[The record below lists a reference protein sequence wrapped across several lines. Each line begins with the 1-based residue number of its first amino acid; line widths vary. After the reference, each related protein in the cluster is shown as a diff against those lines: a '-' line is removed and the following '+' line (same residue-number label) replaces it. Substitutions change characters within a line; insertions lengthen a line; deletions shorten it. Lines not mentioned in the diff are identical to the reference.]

1 MNKIKIFPVLA
12 IILAASSCEDNV
24 PVNRQSSFISPSDV
38 TVSTVARIISELPL
52 GHEHLDEVYEA
63 VNSSSGNGFDEEYM
77 MDNLFRAPG
86 SGVGSSGETKAA
98 SYDTPLRDLFSEY
111 LRDNMST
118 KGGEADVEAYI
129 DAMIESGMQIYWPYS
144 EDWDGETFPVVT
156 FDPGYGAETNLGYE
170 INMTSDGVRVVKTV
184 LVDEALAMQRPVWVI
199 NTNDDSAYTPLDFY
213 IKESKAVKES
223 CPASESGPQ
232 LLIKNFTALRNYD
245 TWFGGASEF
254 FVKCGAVD
262 GFKAEKDEDL
272 KLYTPKVTDFMLV
285 VKRKQIG
292 RSIPLDAIILTDLTD
307 QMETLAFLIVEDDG
321 GTSTSWKCEATVKYN
336 SKAYG
341 FDISIPYKDK
351 DDIVWRGQLGTS
363 FFSRTS
369 PVEGRFGDVK
379 VTFQLR

>member
-1 MNKIKIFPVLA
+1 MKKLE
-12 IILAASSCEDNV
+12 IIAASAIVFAAVACEDTP
-24 PVNRQSSFISPSDV
+24 PVSRQSFVISPSDV
-38 TVSTVARIISELPL
+38 TVSTVAKIISELPI
-52 GHEHLDEVYEA
+52 GQEQLDEVYEA

-77 MDNLFRAPG
+77 MDNLFRSPG
-86 SGVGSSGETKAA
+86 SGVGSSGETK
-98 SYDTPLRDLFSEY
+98 STMYNSPLRDLFSDY

-118 KGGEADVEAYI
+118 KGGESDVEAYI
-129 DAMIESGMQIYWPYS
+129 NAMIDSGMQIYWPYS

-170 INMTSDGVRVVKTV
+170 INMTPDGAHVVKTV

-213 IKESKAVKES
+213 LKEGKAGKGAET
-223 CPASESGPQ
+223 ASESGSG
-232 LLIKNFTALRNYD
+232 LVIHSFTALRNYD

-254 FVKCGAVD
+254 FIKCGAVD
-262 GFKAEKDEDL
+262 GFKATKDDDL
-272 KLYTPKVTDFMLV
+272 RLYTPSVTDLMLV
-285 VKRKQIG
+285 VKRKQVG
-292 RSIPLDAIILTDLTD
+292 HSIPLDAILLTELTD
-307 QMETLAFLIVEDDG
+307 QMENVAFMIVEDDG

-341 FDISIPYKDK
+341 FNVEIPYKDK

-363 FFSRTS
+363 FFTKGA

-379 VTFQLR
+379 VSFQLR